1 MAHSSLSCRA
11 FVSGCSGHRLTSE
24 ERDFFKSTS
33 PWGLILFKRNVLEPI
48 QIKELIS
55 EFREV
60 VGRSD
65 APVLIDQEGGRVQRL
80 GPPHWRRYPAA
91 QRYLEA
97 ARGDLSKAEEL
108 TRLGARL
115 IAHDLHE
122 LGFTID
128 CAPALDLGFEGRTDA
143 IGDRTFARDPRDII
157 RLGRAFAEGLSAGG
171 ILPAIKHMPGHGRA
185 VVDSHKLLPKVE
197 VPIPELI
204 ESDFLPFCE
213 LSDLPIGLTA
223 HILFPHVDPDAPATL
238 SRIVV
243 QDVIRGLIG
252 FDGLLL
258 SDDISMEALQG
269 DFRSR
274 AAAFFA
280 AGGDIALHCNGDL
293 AEAEGVAAASPLVK
307 DKTLERVERAFS
319 WLKSEPEPFDPVDAA
334 AKLDAALALA

>member
-97 ARGDLSKAEEL
+97 ARGNLSKAEEL
-108 TRLGARL
+108 TCLGARL

-319 WLKSEPEPFDPVDAA
+319 WLKTEPEPFDPVDAA

>member
-108 TRLGARL
+108 TCLGARL

-157 RLGRAFAEGLSAGG
+157 RLGRAFAEGLSTGG

-204 ESDFLPFCE
+204 ESDFLPFRE

-319 WLKSEPEPFDPVDAA
+319 WLKTEPEPFDPVDAA

>member
-91 QRYLEA
+91 QRYLQA

-319 WLKSEPEPFDPVDAA
+319 WLKTEPEPFDPVDAA

>member
-1 MAHSSLSCRA
+1 
-11 FVSGCSGHRLTSE
+11 VSGCSGHRLTAE
-24 ERDFFKSTS
+24 EQDFFKSVS
-33 PWGLILFKRNVLEPI
+33 PWGLILFKRNVLEPS
-48 QIKELIS
+48 QIKDLIL

-91 QRYLEA
+91 QRYIEV

-108 TRLGARL
+108 ARLGARL

-122 LGFTID
+122 LGITID
-128 CAPALDLGFEGRTDA
+128 CAPALDLGFDGRTDA
-143 IGDRTFARDPRDII
+143 IGDRTFARDPHDVI
-157 RLGRAFAEGLSAGG
+157 RLGRAFAEGLLAGG

-185 VVDSHKLLPKVE
+185 VVDSHKLMPKVD
-197 VPIPELI
+197 VPIAELV
-204 ESDFLPFCE
+204 ETDFVPFRA

-223 HILFPHVDPDAPATL
+223 HILFPHVDPEAPATL
-238 SRIVV
+238 SKNVV
-243 QDVIRGLIG
+243 QEIIRGKIG

-269 DFRSR
+269 DFKSR

-293 AEAEGVAAASPLVK
+293 AEAEGVAAASPILN
-307 DKTLERVERAFS
+307 DKSRERVERAFS
-319 WLKSEPEPFDPVDAA
+319 WLKPAPEPFDPVDAA
-334 AKLDAALALA
+334 AKLDAALALG

>member
-108 TRLGARL
+108 TCLGARL

-258 SDDISMEALQG
+258 SDDISMEAFQG

-319 WLKSEPEPFDPVDAA
+319 WLKTEPEPFDPVDAA

>member
-1 MAHSSLSCRA
+1 MAHSFLSCRA
-11 FVSGCSGHRLTSE
+11 FVSGCSGHRLTSD

-33 PWGLILFKRNVLEPI
+33 PWELILFKRNVLEPS
-48 QIKELIS
+48 QIKKLIS

-91 QRYLEA
+91 QRYLEV

-143 IGDRTFARDPRDII
+143 IGDRTFARDPRDVI

-204 ESDFLPFCE
+204 ESDFLPFRA
-213 LSDLPIGLTA
+213 LSDLPIGLTT
-223 HILFPHVDPDAPATL
+223 HILFPHVDPIAPATL
-238 SRIVV
+238 SEKVV

-258 SDDISMEALQG
+258 SDDISMEALHG

-274 AAAFFA
+274 AAAFFS

-319 WLKSEPEPFDPVDAA
+319 WLKPAPKPFDPVDAA
-334 AKLDAALALA
+334 AKLNAALALA

>member
-1 MAHSSLSCRA
+1 MSQASLSCRA
-11 FVSGCSGHRLTSE
+11 FVSGCSGHHLTPA

-33 PWGLILFKRNVLEPI
+33 PWGLILFKRNVLEPS
-48 QIKELIS
+48 QIKDLIS
-55 EFREV
+55 EFREI
-60 VGRSD
+60 VGRPN
-65 APVLIDQEGGRVQRL
+65 APILIDQEGGRVQRL

-97 ARGDLSKAEEL
+97 ARGDLLKAEEL

-115 IAHDLHE
+115 IAHDLHG
-122 LGFTID
+122 LGITID

-143 IGDRTFARDPRDII
+143 IGDRTFAREPDAVI
-157 RLGRAFAEGLSAGG
+157 RLGRAFAEGLLAGG

-185 VVDSHKLLPKVE
+185 VVDSHKLLPKVD
-197 VPIPELI
+197 VPVSELI
-204 ESDFLPFCE
+204 ESDFAPFRA
-213 LSDLPIGLTA
+213 LSDLPVGLTA

-238 SRIVV
+238 SVKVV
-243 QDVIRGLIG
+243 QEVIRGMIG

-269 DFRSR
+269 DFKSR

-293 AEAEGVAAASPLVK
+293 AEAEGVAAASPFLK
-307 DKTLERVERAFS
+307 DKTLERVERAFW
-319 WLKSEPEPFDPVDAA
+319 WLKPAPEPFDPVDAA
-334 AKLDAALALA
+334 AKLDAALALV